1 MSYPF
6 SRASQYAISAL
17 IYLARQGTGAVARQ
31 SDVAVAIEAP
41 LPYLSKLLAVLS
53 RARLIHARR
62 GPNGGVR
69 LAMPPDSIRLGE
81 IVATI
86 EGAPVAR
93 GCILG
98 NPHCDEREPCALHK
112 NWVDIRTRIAQD
124 LEQRTLADLVGA
136 STATVEP
143 MAAGVA

>member
-17 IYLARQGTGAVARQ
+17 IYLARQGPGAVARQ

-69 LAMPPDSIRLGE
+69 LALPPENIKLAD
-81 IVATI
+81 IVTTI
-86 EGAPVAR
+86 EGAPVSR

-98 NPHCDEREPCALHK
+98 NPHCDEGKPCALHEK
-112 NWVDIRTRIAQD
+112 WTHIRALIALD
-124 LEQRTLADLVGA
+124 LEQRTLADLVGPAHA
-136 STATVEP
+136 SVEA
-143 MAAGVA
+143 MAAAAV